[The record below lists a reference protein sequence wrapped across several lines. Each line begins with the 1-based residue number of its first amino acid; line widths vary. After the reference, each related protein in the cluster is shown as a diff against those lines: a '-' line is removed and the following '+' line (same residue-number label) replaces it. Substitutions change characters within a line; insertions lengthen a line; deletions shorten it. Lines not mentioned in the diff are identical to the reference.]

1 MLERLRSEDIITLI
15 SRAKLFLT
23 TFETEVGGGLLPELI
38 SPTAQPV
45 ADDLWSPPDLQLDDP
60 PQI

>member
-1 MLERLRSEDIITLI
+1 MLERLRSEDVITLI
-15 SRAKLFLT
+15 LRAKLFLT

-45 ADDLWSPPDLQLDDP
+45 ADDP
-60 PQI
+60 